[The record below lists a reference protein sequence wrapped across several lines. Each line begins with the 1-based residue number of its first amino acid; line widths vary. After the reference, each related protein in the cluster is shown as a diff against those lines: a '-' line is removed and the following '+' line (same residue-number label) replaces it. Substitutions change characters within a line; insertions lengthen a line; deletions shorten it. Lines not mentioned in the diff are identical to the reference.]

1 MQLIV
6 DEGHL
11 GQSEEAWKGSER
23 LANLAPLAPIRARR
37 VLIVAPHPDD
47 EVFGAG
53 GLIQHL
59 LSEGIPLEVVAVTD
73 GEGSHPGSTAIST
86 VDLASARVRES
97 LEALR
102 RLGWRE
108 PLITRLHLPDSNVR
122 GYRQQLQETLRLKLR
137 PGDLCI
143 APWRFDG
150 HPDHDVCGEASL
162 HASRSAGVQILSYLV
177 WTWHW
182 ADPNSTDLP
191 WRLSRRFELSRR
203 ARAKKRWATS
213 AFASQVQAIGPDAAD
228 AAILPAPLLRRF
240 WRPFEVFIDE
250 AQAT

>member
-1 MQLIV
+1 VQLIV

-23 LANLAPLAPIRARR
+23 LANLAPLASIRARR

-59 LSEGIPLEVVAVTD
+59 LTESIPLEIVAVTD
-73 GEGSHPGSTAIST
+73 GEGSHPGSAAITT

-108 PLITRLHLPDSNVR
+108 PLISRLHLPDSNVR
-122 GYRQQLQETLRLKLR
+122 GHRQQLQETLEMKLR

-162 HASRSAGVQILSYLV
+162 NASRSAGVQILSYLV

-182 ADPNSTDLP
+182 ADPNGTDIP

-228 AAILPAPLLRRF
+228 AAILPEPLLRRF
-240 WRPFEVFIDE
+240 WRTFEVFIDE
-250 AQAT
+250 VPAE

>member
-1 MQLIV
+1 VQLIV

-11 GQSEEAWKGSER
+11 GQSEEAWNGSER
-23 LANLAPLAPIRARR
+23 LANLVPLATIRARR

-59 LSEGIPLEVVAVTD
+59 LFEGIPLEVVAVTD
-73 GEGSHPGSTAIST
+73 GEGSHPGSTAISK

-108 PLITRLHLPDSNVR
+108 PLITRLRLPDSNVR
-122 GYRQQLQETLRLKLR
+122 EYRQQLQETLRLKLR

-150 HPDHDVCGEASL
+150 HPDHDVCGEASSD
-162 HASRSAGVQILSYLV
+162 ASRSAGAQMLSYLV

-182 ADPNSTDLP
+182 ADPNSTDIP

-203 ARAKKRWATS
+203 ARARKRWATS
-213 AFASQVQAIGPDAAD
+213 AFASQVQAIGPDTAD